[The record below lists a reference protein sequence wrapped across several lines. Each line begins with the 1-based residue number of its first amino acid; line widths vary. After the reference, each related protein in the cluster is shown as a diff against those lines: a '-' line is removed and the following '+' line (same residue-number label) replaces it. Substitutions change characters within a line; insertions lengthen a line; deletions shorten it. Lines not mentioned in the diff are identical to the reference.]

1 MSEDFICQIVFKY
14 KSVHQFYLSQFFG
27 SFSLD
32 ASHNDQIDTS
42 AKETV
47 LSVLMSTMSNM
58 SMSIS
63 SPVPPSNPGWPDNQ
77 RNGSHRC
84 NGSGRQGNLRGNY
97 VQSRIFKRQK
107 NILGSDFS
115 MWVISFLSIAIF
127 EHWSHWRL
135 TSYRAS
141 CVWHHV
147 TLPRHSV
154 RSVRENNGHL
164 CLKHM
169 NFGKIL

>member
-1 MSEDFICQIVFKY
+1 MSLPDGVRLLLLGLFLLGRPTQRPDWHLCKRNSFVSID
-14 KSVHQFYLSQFFG
+14 VHHVQLS
-27 SFSLD
+27 
-32 ASHNDQIDTS
+32 N
-42 AKETV
+42 
-47 LSVLMSTMSNM
+47 MSNM

-63 SPVPPSNPGWPDNQ
+63 SPVPPSNPGSPNNQ

-84 NGSGRQGNLRGNY
+84 NGSDRQGNLRGNY
-97 VQSRIFKRQK
+97 VESRIFKRQK

-127 EHWSHWRL
+127 EHWSQWRL